1 MKAILIA
8 RVSTEEQ
15 REAGNSLPAQVT
27 RLERYCQ
34 NKGFK
39 ILQSCSFDESAYKN
53 QRDAFDRIINVILEQ
68 KDRIAVC
75 FDNNIFFTFTFCKF
89 YKLLH

>member
-15 REAGNSLPAQVT
+15 KEAGNSLPAQVV

-34 NKGFK
+34 SKSFQIIK
-39 ILQSCSFDESAYKN
+39 TCSFGESAY
-53 QRDAFDRIINVILEQ
+53 
-68 KDRIAVC
+68 
-75 FDNNIFFTFTFCKF
+75 FDNRDEFDYILDYVND
-89 YKLLH
+89 